1 MIVSPL
7 TISADRGALIDFTQ
21 PFLEDGVGILIKKPN
36 NAPELFKVFRPLHI
50 QYVQNT
56 YAMGWGGQVWVDGAN
71 LGGMNLKT
79 QHKIML
85 NFMKVI
91 LKRLR

>member
-7 TISADRGALIDFTQ
+7 TISADRATLIDFTQ

-36 NAPELFKVFRPLHI
+36 NDPELFKVFRPLHT
-50 QYVQNT
+50 QYVPKCLCKI
-56 YAMGWGGQVWVDGAN
+56 AGWGAK

-79 QHKIML
+79 
-85 NFMKVI
+85 
-91 LKRLR
+91 RTR